1 MPAFFQF
8 AKIRRICGTGFQRAF
23 GRWIPAKLLKE
34 FSVNIYGSSPR
45 PIDRMPSAIG
55 RSSYGSANEVRPGD
69 AGGSDV
75 EAARNAALSALRNDR
90 FGTMLTKITEP
101 AASGALMTMKRDAGD
116 TGSAGAAF
124 NSVLS
129 SYLENGE

>member
-1 MPAFFQF
+1 M
-8 AKIRRICGTGFQRAF
+8 
-23 GRWIPAKLLKE
+23 
-34 FSVNIYGSSPR
+34 NIYGSSPR

-55 RSSYGSANEVRPGD
+55 RSSYGSASEVRPSEAGRGD
-69 AGGSDV
+69 SDV

-90 FGTMLTKITEP
+90 FGTMLAKITEP
-101 AASGALMTMKRDAGD
+101 AASGALMTMKRDGGD